1 MLPATCSG
9 VDGKSAIRGGKMSD
23 TIFPFSEER
32 GIAETKLWSAV
43 IANTIREWIH
53 GSVRMQREAE
63 EFLLHDE
70 DDFPTVCCSA
80 GMNPETLRDR
90 LKKLRARADSLAQM
104 HFAKLILGLSTDNA
118 NKHRKHSET

>member
-1 MLPATCSG
+1 
-9 VDGKSAIRGGKMSD
+9 MSD

-32 GIAETKLWSAV
+32 GIAEMKLWSAV

-53 GSVRMQREAE
+53 GSVRLQREAE
-63 EFLLHDE
+63 EFLLRDE
-70 DDFPTVCCSA
+70 DDFPTVCYSA

-90 LKKLRARADSLAQM
+90 LKKLRARADSLAHT
-104 HFAKLILGLSTDNA
+104 HFAKLISGLSSSNT

>member
-1 MLPATCSG
+1 
-9 VDGKSAIRGGKMSD
+9 MSD

-32 GIAETKLWSAV
+32 GIAEMKLWSAV

-53 GSVRMQREAE
+53 GSGRMQREAE

-70 DDFPTVCCSA
+70 ADFPTVCCSA

-90 LKKLRARADSLAQM
+90 LKTLRARADLLAQTQ
-104 HFAKLILGLSTDNA
+104 FAKLISGLSPGNA
-118 NKHRKHSET
+118 NKHHIHSET

>member
-1 MLPATCSG
+1 
-9 VDGKSAIRGGKMSD
+9 MSD
-23 TIFPFSEER
+23 TIFPFSQER
-32 GIAETKLWSAV
+32 GIAEMKLWSAV

-53 GSVRMQREAE
+53 GSARMQRAAE

-70 DDFPTVCCSA
+70 DDFVTVCCSA

-104 HFAKLILGLSTDNA
+104 HFAKLISGQPTSNA
-118 NKHRKHSET
+118 NKHGKHSETWLRV

>member
-1 MLPATCSG
+1 
-9 VDGKSAIRGGKMSD
+9 MSD

-32 GIAETKLWSAV
+32 GIAEMKLWSAV

-53 GSVRMQREAE
+53 GSGRMQREAE

-70 DDFPTVCCSA
+70 ADFPTVCCSA

-90 LKKLRARADSLAQM
+90 LKTLRARADLLAQTQ
-104 HFAKLILGLSTDNA
+104 FAKLISGLSSGNA
-118 NKHRKHSET
+118 NKHRIHSET